1 MCSEFL
7 YLKRDGLPGEEEQVS
22 AYREV
27 IRQMK
32 GKRTV
37 IRTLDFGARKLT
49 ELPKNKPEMNP
60 SLGFRSIR
68 HLPCHAADVSDPAA
82 GNLSGQPA
90 MVRSASCSR
99 WWIV

>member
-1 MCSEFL
+1 M
-7 YLKRDGLPGEEEQVS
+7 S

-68 HLPCHAADVSDPAA
+68 ICLAMPQMFQTQLRAII
-82 GNLSGQPA
+82 GQPA